1 MFTAVTYNK
10 DNKAGNLDVYIY
22 ICIYIYIYIYKSIYI
37 YIYIYIINK
46 HLYNKP
52 ISICQ

>member
-10 DNKAGNLDVYIY
+10 DNKAGNLDVCIY
-22 ICIYIYIYIYKSIYI
+22 IYIYIYIYKS
-37 YIYIYIINK
+37 IYIYIINK